1 MYDDNLKPHMNTHVE
16 MSHILYVM
24 ASYPSSELTDL
35 KIKMTALGVQ
45 NDKLHIASIQELSLL
60 PHI

>member
-1 MYDDNLKPHMNTHVE
+1 MNTHVE